1 MSKSEQ
7 QIEQEIQSKNL
18 NAPRL
23 TPDHIDSVIQSVH
36 FFTAGDGASNADN
49 NYDPFVG
56 APSQLYLLTFCVLV
70 LKNGFTVTGESAC
83 ASPENFDAEIG
94 KKIAYDNARE
104 KIWLLEGYL
113 LKENLH
119 KQNSKVELQAG
130 IDQLLNTRIPILDQ
144 IYDVC
149 QAIEKCGASP
159 ELTDAVTKAG
169 ALRDPISKLVDQ
181 ALKLGIGEGIVSVS
195 YSDNGSHPTP
205 DLPEF
210 KNYDVKS
217 FEPSCSTQACADGS
231 SSSNGYQLNAKRENA
246 YLLTQLLTTTNI
258 SNDLR
263 EKAETKMT
271 ALLDELI

>member
-36 FFTAGDGASNADN
+36 YFTAADGASNADN
-49 NYDPFVG
+49 NYDPLVG

-113 LKENLH
+113 LKEKLYQ
-119 KQNSKVELQAG
+119 KQIQ
-130 IDQLLNTRIPILDQ
+130 DHR
-144 IYDVC
+144 
-149 QAIEKCGASP
+149 KC
-159 ELTDAVTKAG
+159 
-169 ALRDPISKLVDQ
+169 R
-181 ALKLGIGEGIVSVS
+181 
-195 YSDNGSHPTP
+195 
-205 DLPEF
+205 
-210 KNYDVKS
+210 
-217 FEPSCSTQACADGS
+217 
-231 SSSNGYQLNAKRENA
+231 
-246 YLLTQLLTTTNI
+246 
-258 SNDLR
+258 
-263 EKAETKMT
+263 
-271 ALLDELI
+271 